1 MSIETHS
8 KFCVITSIASN
19 MVLLEP
25 TIIIVFAGNLIL
37 NLVNY
42 SECHQGCDIWSRST
56 CTDNVTTKWNKQYVG
71 ESLKNWVT
79 SISKIRSIT
88 EKENES
94 IFLSKTV
101 LAFETKNNNGDK
113 TGKGVFYISNSDCI
127 KQRNIGPKWRKASR
141 FSNTQFGDGFIYSS
155 NEDDNGVFTG
165 LFWYTMENIHIISE
179 VVNFW

>member
-8 KFCVITSIASN
+8 KFCVITKIASN

-42 SECHQGCDIWSRST
+42 SECHEGCDIWSKST

-71 ESLKNWVT
+71 ESLKHWVT
-79 SISKIRSIT
+79 SISKIRSIP
-88 EKENES
+88 EKEKES

-101 LAFETKNNNGDK
+101 LEYETRNKNGNI
-113 TGKGVFYISNSDCI
+113 TGKGFLYYISNTDCI
-127 KQRNIGPKWRKASR
+127 KQRDIGPKWRKASLW
-141 FSNTQFGDGFIYSS
+141 SATQFGDGFLYSI
-155 NEDDNGVFTG
+155 NEEDNAEFTG
-165 LFWYTMENIHIISE
+165 LFSYTMEKNTY
-179 VVNFW
+179 N